1 MRRAGGDFSLFS
13 SPCAHGWGFCKP
25 GIFLRALLSGKL
37 GFLVKPHGKTLDTV
51 QIPPAAE
58 DPGVS
63 LITVML
69 TCTVPLNIYP
79 TSSTSHLVKQPKCSV
94 PSLLGERHALKSS

>member
-1 MRRAGGDFSLFS
+1 MAILVCFPLLVHMGGAFVNLGSFCVLCCQESLV
-13 SPCAHGWGFCKP
+13 
-25 GIFLRALLSGKL
+25 
-37 GFLVKPHGKTLDTV
+37 FLVKPHGKTLDTV